1 MSPHEFGPT
10 FGLGLV
16 KTADEVGL
24 LRSRC
29 WESTSSL
36 ASRDGAV
43 PSPLERR
50 GATFGEPD
58 FRIASTRALSILT
71 STHVFSGRLSLMSLA
86 WPAPQSSDH
95 QAAGGSS
102 RSSPTFVQRIVAEK
116 PCLQSAM

>member
-43 PSPLERR
+43 HSPLERR

-71 STHVFSGRLSLMSLA
+71 STHVYSRLLT
-86 WPAPQSSDH
+86 
-95 QAAGGSS
+95 SS
-102 RSSPTFVQRIVAEK
+102 RAVCP
-116 PCLQSAM
+116 